1 MSTTTV
7 MVLLI
12 LMNNKTLLQSF
23 ETGMEYSCHG
33 NAACCVILMKQH
45 DLSF

>member
-12 LMNNKTLLQSF
+12 LMTLLQSF